1 MNSIS
6 NIWKHPKTTA
16 AGLLIAIVTIAGVFL
31 QQGIALGNLGSG
43 TVVTFISALATA
55 LLGLLAKDP
64 GGAATTTSTSA
75 KLGAWALVV
84 LLLPLPFLSGCTG
97 VSVAQEIV
105 NWTPA
110 LQSAVATVDTTASML
125 MPADA
130 PVFASATKDF
140 SAASNLLVAQAKA
153 YLVNPTASALAQMQI
168 QVVALQQS
176 VNAAL
181 LQAARIMDTGSQQ
194 HALAAIQ
201 AVGIIVS
208 AILALVQSVSSRAA
222 IARMAADSTIKLATV
237 RPFMDEG
244 KAAAMVAGHFGEPI
258 ALARRQVAQAEQNEM
273 QAGF

>member
-31 QQGIALGNLGSG
+31 QQGITLGNLGSG

-110 LQSAVATVDTTASML
+110 LQSAVATVDTTALML

-140 SAASNLLVAQAKA
+140 GAASNLLVAQAKA

>member
-31 QQGIALGNLGSG
+31 QQGITLGNLGSG

-75 KLGAWALVV
+75 KLGAWALVA
-84 LLLPLPFLSGCTG
+84 LMLPLPFLSGCTG

-208 AILALVQSVSSRAA
+208 AILALVQSVSSKAA
-222 IARMAADSTIKLATV
+222 IAQMAAASTIKLATV
-237 RPFMDEG
+237 RPYMDEG

>member
-31 QQGIALGNLGSG
+31 QQGITLGNLGSG

-75 KLGAWALVV
+75 KLGAWALVA
-84 LLLPLPFLSGCTG
+84 LMLPLPFLSGCTG

-140 SAASNLLVAQAKA
+140 GAASNLLVAQAKA